1 MANFER
7 DDTFLA
13 RWLDGELTEAE
24 RVAFE
29 QSDDYETYVAIAEQ
43 ARELTPKPYDKAA
56 AWAKLDA
63 NTPAK
68 REASVRK
75 IGIWRAVAAAAVLLI
90 SAPAWYWT
98 GNQTVETLAGQQ
110 ELVTLPDGS
119 TVLLNAQS
127 ELSYNGR
134 LWSWGRSLEL
144 KGEAF
149 FDVER
154 GTDFVVHTQ
163 QGQVEVL
170 GTSFNVYTRA
180 DDFEVHCT
188 SGRVGVRNKLKAA
201 TQLVLEPNDA
211 VSYRDSVATLETFG
225 DDERPSWQTGEN
237 RYRSAPISRVI
248 QDLSAQFGLTFEGD
262 FIDREQPFTGV
273 FLHAD
278 VDQALDMVFAPMGI
292 AYERDGR
299 RVRLR

>member
-68 REASVRK
+68 REVSVRK
-75 IGIWRAVAAAAVLLI
+75 IGLWRAVAAAAVLLI
-90 SAPAWYWT
+90 SALAWYWT